1 MRWGLVGSDAVITSV
16 PSRDQEMA
24 GLNLTSTA
32 QLAPGDRL
40 ELQVLV
46 SEKSTPEMSMSLS
59 ASTVTVGLV
68 RVTVAGGPSVPTG
81 RSPKSSSPGE
91 IVSAGWSAA
100 GAASRVSAVVAP
112 RHKTTHIARV
122 SHAFNR
128 CSW

>member
-1 MRWGLVGSDAVITSV
+1 MRCGLAASDVLITSV
-16 PSRDQEMA
+16 PSRDPEMA

-46 SEKSTPEMSMSLS
+46 SEKSIPEMRTSLG
-59 ASTVTVGLV
+59 AIGVAVWLV

-91 IVSAGWSAA
+91 IVTAGWAAA
-100 GAASRVSAVVAP
+100 GEESRVSPAVAP
-112 RHKTTHIARV
+112 RNKATHIARV
-122 SHAFNR
+122 SHAFN
-128 CSW
+128 